1 MREIRHTFEH
11 LVVIL
16 GVFFLCL
23 IILFAI
29 PGVRLWFF
37 EQVPAAA
44 VSIAGTEAVGQLV
57 TGVNPKLLADAVNDD
72 DTRADLIELWG
83 DAIPEMDTEAV
94 AEIVN
99 EVLADP
105 NIAALVADV
114 TAELNEKSLADL
126 VNVLLADPATSDF
139 VIDLLPYLDQ
149 EGLSTMLNEILASEP
164 AMSLTKSLIH
174 NTDAVALG
182 NLINELLA
190 DNSQSLLGLTTN
202 LMDNIEADVLGNFV
216 NGLLADDTQ
225 VLSNFT
231 TDLIR
236 EIDTEKAAD
245 LVNEITQNEV
255 MITQLDGLVGG
266 LDPTVLS
273 DLLFELLVQPDVQNF
288 TEELLGTIEPGT
300 ALADLL
306 NDPEGGLRHGLF
318 GNPNADDAFMDWF
331 WLEIRNER
339 WATNGGLS
347 ITQHLS
353 EHTLAPLKPVLDA
366 VGLLAGYPDLY
377 LDLAELIGAE
387 TENLFGG
394 KIYLRFPD
402 FFFGTEEEFAQHY
415 EELYPEYYE

>member
-1 MREIRHTFEH
+1 MREVRKTFEH
-11 LVVIL
+11 LVIIL
-16 GVFFLCL
+16 AVALVCL
-23 IILFAI
+23 LILFAI

-72 DTRADLIELWG
+72 DTRSDLIELWG
-83 DAIPEMDTEAV
+83 DAIPEMDPEAV
-94 AEIVN
+94 AELVN
-99 EVLADP
+99 EVVADP
-105 NIAALVADV
+105 NLAALMADV

-139 VIDLLPYLDQ
+139 VTDLLPYLDQ

-164 AMSLTKSLIH
+164 AVNLVKSLVQ
-174 NTDAVALG
+174 NTDAVAVG
-182 NLINELLA
+182 SLINDLLA
-190 DNSQSLLGLTTN
+190 DDSQSLVDLTTN
-202 LMDNIEADVLGNFV
+202 LMNNIEVDALGNFV
-216 NGLLADDTQ
+216 NGLLADDSQ

-231 TDLIR
+231 TDLIG
-236 EIDTEKAAD
+236 ELDTEKAAD
-245 LVNEITQNEV
+245 LVNEITQDEV
-255 MITQLDGLVGG
+255 MITQLDSLVGS

-273 DLLFELLVQPDVQNF
+273 DFLFGLLTQPDVQEF
-288 TEELLGTIEPGT
+288 TEELLGTLEPGST
-300 ALADLL
+300 FADLL
-306 NDPEGGLRHGLF
+306 NDPEGGLRRGLF
-318 GNPNADDAFMDWF
+318 GNPNVDDAFMDWF

-339 WATNGGLS
+339 WATNNGLS

-353 EHTLAPLKPVLDA
+353 ENTLAPLKPVLDA

-377 LDLAELIGAE
+377 SDVVELIGAE

-402 FFFGTEEEFAQHY
+402 FFFGTEEEFARHY